1 VTLGLEGTV
10 LVTGGGGFVGSYVT
24 RELINRGRHVCVL
37 VTNELSAETQYVLGD
52 VQGSL
57 SIEYGL
63 IDDLPRLIEVVK
75 RHRPTAIV
83 HIAGIVGTRAL
94 LLNPHMAFRVNLQG
108 TINVFEAARLCE
120 VPRVVHFSSIGV
132 LPKVQYEPIDV
143 AHPLVLATEGPSSG
157 AYGAAKAAGE
167 LFGFAYHQAFGLDVR
182 TIRPSA
188 VYGFGMRWHSA
199 NYMKQFVEPAVRGE
213 AVRLSSGGPVPRD
226 YTHVLDVASLTAAV
240 LDAPDD
246 ADRIFFAATG
256 EPLVTAAEAAAIVME
271 LVPGA
276 SIEIADVLAPD
287 DLHEVAFRGVLSI
300 ENARE
305 QLNWQP
311 AYRSLREG
319 IAEYIAR
326 YRAFIT
332 HVERPQAHTA
342 P

>member
-1 VTLGLEGTV
+1 VTSGFDRPV
-10 LVTGGGGFVGSYVT
+10 LVIGGGGFVGSYVS
-24 RELINRGRHVCVL
+24 RELIARGRQVCVY
-37 VTNELSAETQYVLGD
+37 VTKELSAETRFVLGD
-52 VQGSL
+52 VGDSL
-57 SIEYGL
+57 AIEYGS
-63 IDDLPRLIEVVK
+63 IDDLPRLIEVAK
-75 RHRPTAIV
+75 GHRPVAIV
-83 HIAGIVGTRAL
+83 HLAAIVGSRGL
-94 LLNPHMAFRVNLQG
+94 IRNPYLAFRVNLQG
-108 TINVFEAARLCE
+108 TVNVFETARLFE
-120 VPRVVHFSSIGV
+120 VERVVQFSSIGV
-132 LPKVQYEPIDV
+132 LPTVQYEPIDA
-143 AHPLVLATEGPSSG
+143 AHPLVLAREGPATG

-167 LFGFAYHQAFGLDVR
+167 LFAFAYEQAFGLDVR

-188 VYGFGMRWHSA
+188 IYGFGMRSHSA

-246 ADRIFFAATG
+246 TDRIFFAATG

-276 SIEIADVLAPD
+276 SIEVADVLGPD
-287 DLHEVAFRGVLSI
+287 DLHEMTFRGVLSI

-319 IAEYIAR
+319 IGEYIAR
-326 YRAFIT
+326 YRAFIA
-332 HVERPQAHTA
+332 QAAQKRISTA
-342 P
+342 

>member
-1 VTLGLEGTV
+1 MTPGFDGPV

-24 RELINRGRHVCVL
+24 RELIARGRQVCIYA
-37 VTNELSAETQYVLGD
+37 TKELSAETQFVLGD
-52 VQGSL
+52 VGDSL
-57 SIEYGL
+57 SIEYGS
-63 IDDLPRLIEVVK
+63 IDDLPRLIEIVK
-75 RHRPTAIV
+75 RHRPAAIV
-83 HIAGIVGTRAL
+83 HVAGIVGSRNL
-94 LLNPHMAFRVNLQG
+94 IRNPYLAFRVNLQG
-108 TINVFEAARLCE
+108 TMNVFETARLLE
-120 VPRVVHFSSIGV
+120 VERVVQFSSIGV
-132 LPKVQYEPIDV
+132 LPSVQYEPIDA
-143 AHPLVLATEGPSSG
+143 AHPLVLATEGPATA
-157 AYGAAKAAGE
+157 AYGAAKASGE
-167 LFGFAYHQAFGLDVR
+167 LFGFAYRQAFGLDVR

-188 VYGFGMRWHSA
+188 VYGFGMRSHSA

-276 SIEIADVLAPD
+276 SIEVADVLGPD
-287 DLHEVAFRGVLSI
+287 DLHELAFRGVLSI

-319 IAEYIAR
+319 IGEYIAR
-326 YRAFIT
+326 YRAFIASSVADS
-332 HVERPQAHTA
+332 HDG
-342 P
+342 